1 MTVLPTVP
9 LDAPLDGA
17 TERGL
22 VDPVLRAGD
31 MAARLRGAFDLPAA
45 APCHV
50 LDAKYEAGS
59 YCTVL
64 YQVGDALLTAVLT
77 LDGSSGPDGGVEL
90 GPGLR
95 GFAFPDDPKL
105 PGLAAAMDGATLAS
119 ALDVGRR
126 TRVDVSLLR
135 YRPGKR
141 ATLRLELRGSDTT
154 RVLIGKVYS
163 AERKAAAVFIETR
176 QLAAALAGEP
186 AVSVAPAE
194 AYLDAIPM
202 VVWHAVAGVG
212 MEQRL
217 DASGGADLVHA
228 AAGAVAALHA
238 APVVS
243 ERTRPIAAELAR
255 FRRRGQQVAR
265 VAPTVGATLLSWAGR
280 LEEAGAEVDR
290 STTGLV
296 HGDCKPS
303 QFHTTSAGL
312 ALLDFD
318 HCGVADPASDV
329 GTFLASLRQRSRE
342 ALEGAFLHA
351 YAEAV
356 AEADIAERAR
366 WYESVAL
373 LRKALR
379 AFARSPQSPV
389 PGILAAEGLKCLERG
404 TR

>member
-1 MTVLPTVP
+1 MTVLPIASH
-9 LDAPLDGA
+9 DATFDGA
-17 TERGL
+17 EERRL
-22 VDPVLRAGD
+22 VDPLLRAGA
-31 MAARLRGAFDLPAA
+31 MAGPLRAAFDLPVG

-50 LDAKYEAGS
+50 VDAKYEAGS

-64 YQVGDALLTAVLT
+64 YQVGDTLLTAVLT
-77 LDGSSGPDGGVEL
+77 LDGSSGPDGGVDL
-90 GPGLR
+90 GSGVR
-95 GFAFPDDPKL
+95 AFAFPDDPKL
-105 PGLAAAMDGATLAS
+105 PGLAGVMDGAALATE
-119 ALDVGRR
+119 LDVGRR
-126 TRVDVSLLR
+126 TRVGVRLLR

-141 ATLRLELRGSDTT
+141 ATLRIELRDSDTT

-163 AERKAAAVFIETR
+163 AEAKAAAVFTETR
-176 QLAAALAGEP
+176 RLAAQLATRPE
-186 AVSVAPAE
+186 VSVAA
-194 AYLDAIPM
+194 ADVLLAAIPM
-202 VVWHAVAGVG
+202 VVWPAVAGVG

-217 DASGGADLVHA
+217 DTSSGPDLIHA

-243 ERTRPIAAELAR
+243 ERYRPVTAELAR
-255 FRRRGQQVAR
+255 FRRRGEQVAR
-265 VAPTVGATLLSWAGR
+265 VAPSVGATLLAWAGR
-280 LEEAGAEVDR
+280 LEEAGAEIDH
-290 STTGLV
+290 STAGLV

-303 QFHTTSAGL
+303 QFHTTGSGL

-329 GTFLASLRQRSRE
+329 GTFLASLRQRSRDG
-342 ALEGAFLHA
+342 LEPPFLDA

-356 AEADIAERAR
+356 GDGDVAGRAR

-389 PGILAAEGLKCLERG
+389 PGILAAEGLRCLERG